1 MKLAILSDRDFAGLS
16 QGASEA
22 WDKLTLT
29 LFGTVH
35 GWQFEADFGN
45 SEELVLMLHIQKLSA
60 NLTLETVIC

>member
-1 MKLAILSDRDFAGLS
+1 MKLAILSDRDFAGPS

-45 SEELVLMLHIQKLSA
+45 SEELVLMLHI
-60 NLTLETVIC
+60 